1 MNGPEVLIPLTM
13 FAGGFAMIFGIYYLK
28 TRQNLAMIEKGMN
41 PKEFANRPA
50 PYKNLKWALLLIGA
64 GSGLFLAFFLDNY
77 VLTDV
82 GRFRPDRNVPIYFAL
97 IAAGG
102 GLGLFG
108 SYKMEKK
115 WWDDFEAKQEIKER
129 ELAAV
134 RKAEQDLVKEELKI
148 RKAELERTGGQSDF
162 EI

>member
-1 MNGPEVLIPLTM
+1 MHGAEVLIPIIM

-64 GSGLFLAFFLDNY
+64 GIGLFLAYLLDNY
-77 VLTDV
+77 VLTIPSASYRYD
-82 GRFRPDRNVPIYFAL
+82 DERNVPIYFAL
-97 IAAGG
+97 IAIGG

-108 SYKMEKK
+108 SYKIEKK
-115 WWDDFEAKQEIKER
+115 WWDDNKGNTNA
-129 ELAAV
+129 
-134 RKAEQDLVKEELKI
+134 
-148 RKAELERTGGQSDF
+148 
-162 EI
+162 

>member
-1 MNGPEVLIPLTM
+1 MHGAEALIPIVM

-64 GSGLFLAFFLDNY
+64 GAGLFLAYLMDNY
-77 VLTDV
+77 MLPQPEHFGDH
-82 GRFRPDRNVPIYFAL
+82 DKNIPIYFAL
-97 IAAGG
+97 IAIGG

-108 SYKMEKK
+108 SYRIEKK
-115 WWDDFEAKQEIKER
+115 WWDENKEKQ
-129 ELAAV
+129 
-134 RKAEQDLVKEELKI
+134 
-148 RKAELERTGGQSDF
+148 
-162 EI
+162 

>member
-1 MNGPEVLIPLTM
+1 MNGGEALVPITM

-28 TRQNLAMIEKGMN
+28 TRQNLAMIEKNMN

-64 GSGLFLAFFLDNY
+64 GVGLFFAYLLDNF
-77 VLTDV
+77 VLVSYSDN
-82 GRFRPDRNVPIYFAL
+82 FRHHGDENVAIYFSL
-97 IAAGG
+97 IAIGG

-115 WWDDFEAKQEIKER
+115 WWDENKIKGE
-129 ELAAV
+129 
-134 RKAEQDLVKEELKI
+134 
-148 RKAELERTGGQSDF
+148 
-162 EI
+162 